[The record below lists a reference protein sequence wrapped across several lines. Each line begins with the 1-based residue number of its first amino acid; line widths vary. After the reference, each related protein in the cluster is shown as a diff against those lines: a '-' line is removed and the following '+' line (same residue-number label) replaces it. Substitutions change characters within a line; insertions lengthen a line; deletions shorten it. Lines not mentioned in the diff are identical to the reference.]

1 MRNTPTTCSQGPW
14 LWTEDVILAPKPLAL
29 SLPRDF
35 SVLTR
40 DPVNRTFRPNQL
52 APPTP
57 FWGPCPG
64 KVFQAFPGQWVPP
77 WSLHHKVLE
86 VALKHRLLAPPPQ
99 LMEVCSGAEN
109 WHSDSS
115 PGCRCWPWDLTLR
128 TAALGG
134 SSLSNLPILY
144 LNLVF
149 PKLQPLAHPLPQALP
164 TFLPS
169 PYSTSYFLFL
179 FVGSLW
185 EFIEI
190 YIKKGTFRTSWW
202 CSG

>member
-1 MRNTPTTCSQGPW
+1 MLSGASALVRRRHSSSQATGSIPATGLLCAHTRSCKQNLLPQSASPAHPILGP
-14 LWTEDVILAPKPLAL
+14 LPRE
-29 SLPRDF
+29 SLP
-35 SVLTR
+35 
-40 DPVNRTFRPNQL
+40 
-52 APPTP
+52 
-57 FWGPCPG
+57 G
-64 KVFQAFPGQWVPP
+64 FPRQWVPP
-77 WSLHHKVLE
+77 WSLHQKVLE

-99 LMEVCSGAEN
+99 LLEVCSGAEN

-128 TAALGG
+128 TTALGG
-134 SSLSNLPILY
+134 TSLSNLPMLY
-144 LNLVF
+144 LSLVF

-169 PYSTSYFLFL
+169 PCSSSYFLFL

-185 EFIEI
+185 EFKEI

-202 CSG
+202 SSG